1 MDKEANLSPI
11 VGATLAVAQKGQVQ
25 DRSAELTTKPAP
37 TFMQITRNLRFSNP
51 ASRDKPVLS
60 LTKEMSRLSSFYA
73 VVSPPDPSTALSTG
87 LLAGVTVNEQA
98 TSKTR
103 RLPIGG
109 IRNLLGIGTKVT
121 S

>member
-1 MDKEANLSPI
+1 MLVGKEAKLSPI

-60 LTKEMSRLSSFYA
+60 LTTEMSRLSLFYA
-73 VVSPPDPSTALSTG
+73 VEAFV
-87 LLAGVTVNEQA
+87 
-98 TSKTR
+98 
-103 RLPIGG
+103 IC
-109 IRNLLGIGTKVT
+109 
-121 S
+121 